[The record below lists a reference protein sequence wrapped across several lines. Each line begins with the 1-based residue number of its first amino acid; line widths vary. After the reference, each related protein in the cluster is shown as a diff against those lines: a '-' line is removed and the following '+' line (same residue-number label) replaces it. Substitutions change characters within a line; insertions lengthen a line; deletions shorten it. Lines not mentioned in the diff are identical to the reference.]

1 MILYR
6 LYRYEIQKQWGK
18 LLFYNDGNIDGLS
31 LLESSEELKITKL
44 STENY
49 RWNYRQTKSLEEF
62 YRVWKQLQIT
72 IHFFNQNFEYLSFNT
87 FYLLKI
93 GLFQDK
99 MIAKEKFQFFTAEL
113 WFLKLKTLRNSI

>member
-49 RWNYRQTKSLEEF
+49 R
-62 YRVWKQLQIT
+62 
-72 IHFFNQNFEYLSFNT
+72 
-87 FYLLKI
+87 
-93 GLFQDK
+93 
-99 MIAKEKFQFFTAEL
+99 
-113 WFLKLKTLRNSI
+113 